1 MPGVNVFRSFVA
13 QEGDTEMKKDWCSR
27 NASVLSVTAL
37 YLLSSLK
44 MVERK
49 RERHIYRKERCAV
62 SMPMHYQEVSS
73 VIFGSSVRGVEEPEH
88 SPTADASLPA
98 V

>member
-49 RERHIYRKERCAV
+49 RERHIYIERKDVQCRC
-62 SMPMHYQEVSS
+62 QC
-73 VIFGSSVRGVEEPEH
+73 ITRR
-88 SPTADASLPA
+88 
-98 V
+98 